1 MHYGVPRGWIVLSV
15 KAPQSFQ
22 QEIPEVPTTTERF
35 FCSVRV
41 LAAVTDCDQTRE
53 AMVNDIPS
61 FRFPSPPCTFFL

>member
-1 MHYGVPRGWIVLSV
+1 MHYGVPCGWIVLSV

-22 QEIPEVPTTTERF
+22 QEIPEVSTTTEPF
-35 FCSVRV
+35 FCSARV

-61 FRFPSPPCTFFL
+61 FRFPFRPCTFFL